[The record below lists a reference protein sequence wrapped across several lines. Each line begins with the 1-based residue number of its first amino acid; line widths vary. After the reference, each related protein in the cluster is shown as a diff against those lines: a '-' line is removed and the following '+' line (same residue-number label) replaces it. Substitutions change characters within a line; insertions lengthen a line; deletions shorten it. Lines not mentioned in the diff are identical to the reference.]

1 MEDLND
7 FNGWM
12 SLSTKRRKYKGI
24 YQYVKER
31 LAKEPGRVTYSPHA
45 WQLLKYKSNDGD
57 VTLVFYPHKSSAGN
71 RHLRVRSENSKN
83 KNEALRIMT
92 ELGICFKHEDYLKRN
107 K

>member
-24 YQYVKER
+24 YQYVKEQ
-31 LAKEPGRVTYSPHA
+31 LKDELGKVTYSPHA

-71 RHLRVRSENSKN
+71 RHLRVRDENSKN
-83 KNEALRIMT
+83 KNEALRIMIKS
-92 ELGICFKHEDYLKRN
+92 GVHFKHEDYKKRN
-107 K
+107 R